1 MFSSFLISY
10 RSLPPPFW
18 VLVGATFVN
27 RFGVFVVPFL
37 TIFVTRNGNS
47 ALEAGY
53 CVAAYAAG
61 GLGAAWLGGWLADR
75 IGRNVTMGMAAI
87 GGGFCM
93 LLMSQCSDWRMLA
106 GVAFLTGL
114 VMESSH
120 APTSALIQDLVPLE
134 HRMFAYAVHRFAIN
148 LGWSFGPAVAG
159 FLAER
164 SFFWLFA
171 VDGATS
177 MIFGLMALA
186 FLPSGTKTERAMAG
200 WGRAWT
206 SIRVNRPFLA
216 LVGSCVLVSWL
227 FRQAFMAFPLHFEQ
241 SGLPIHWCG
250 VALALNGVLVCL
262 LEIPLAAFTRG
273 WPVRRMLALGYI
285 TMGGSFLLITGTP
298 AMPMFFMMIT
308 FFTFGEILAFSRQQ
322 AYAASLAPEDM
333 RGRYAGFL
341 GFAWGTGAICSGL
354 VGMALF
360 QVSPTLSWITNAG
373 LGLAAAALLVYG
385 TGRPQEIPS
394 RVPTES

>member
-1 MFSSFLISY
+1 MFATFLMSY
-10 RSLPPPFW
+10 RALPPPFW

-47 ALEAGY
+47 PIEAGY

-75 IGRNVTMGMAAI
+75 IGRNVTMGFAAI
-87 GGGFCM
+87 GGGLCM
-93 LLMSQCSDWRMLA
+93 LALSQCSDWKTLA
-106 GVAFLTGL
+106 ATAFLTGL
-114 VMESSH
+114 VTESSH

-134 HRMFAYAVHRFAIN
+134 HRMFAYAVQRFAIN

-177 MIFGLMALA
+177 VFFGVMALL
-186 FLPSGTKTERAMAG
+186 FLPSGPRTERAMAG
-200 WGRAWT
+200 WGCAWA

-227 FRQAFMAFPLHFEQ
+227 FRQAFSAFPLQFEQ
-241 SGLPIHWCG
+241 TGLPMHWCG

-273 WPVRRMLALGYI
+273 WPVRRMLALGYV
-285 TMGGSFLLITGTP
+285 TMGGSFLLITGAP
-298 AMPMFFMMIT
+298 ALPSFFAMISMFTM
-308 FFTFGEILAFSRQQ
+308 GEILAFSRQQ
-322 AYAASLAPEDM
+322 AYAASLAPDDM

-360 QVSPTLSWITNAG
+360 QVDPSLAWVTNTA
-373 LGLAAAALLVYG
+373 LGLAAAALLLVFS
-385 TGRPQEIPS
+385 GRK
-394 RVPTES
+394 